1 MEAEVQDSCKEMDM
15 LSWLNRTALELIG
28 QSALGYSFD
37 PLVSESRNV
46 FGDALK
52 ALLPALSKL
61 SVLRMLVQ
69 YFDKLG
75 PRQLRRRLAE
85 MIPNADFQQLKRVI
99 DTMDQKSRDI
109 YSEKK
114 AGLGKDNEAGLQQ
127 QLEEDKDILS
137 ILLRA
142 NLEAADEDRLPEDE
156 LIGQISTLV
165 FAATDTTSSAISR
178 VLHLLAQHQDVQEQ
192 LRKEIVD
199 ARHGQD
205 ISYDQLLELP
215 LLDAVCRETLR
226 LTVQDVVLPLG
237 EPIQDARD
245 GTLLH
250 EIAVPK
256 HTSIVVGIRGSNRH
270 KAVWGEDAEEWKPVE
285 RWLLAATRP
294 SSSSSDSVSGVVRA
308 PHVPGVYS
316 NL

>member
-85 MIPNADFQQLKRVI
+85 MIPNANFQQLKSVI

-137 ILLRA
+137 ILYLVSQTSSTPSLAVFHFFR
-142 NLEAADEDRLPEDE
+142 RKK
-156 LIGQISTLV
+156 STLV

-192 LRKEIVD
+192 LRKEIVE

-226 LTVQDVVLPLG
+226 LTVQDIVLPLG

-245 GTLLH
+245 GTLLLH

-294 SSSSSDSVSGVVRA
+294 SSSDSVSGVVRA